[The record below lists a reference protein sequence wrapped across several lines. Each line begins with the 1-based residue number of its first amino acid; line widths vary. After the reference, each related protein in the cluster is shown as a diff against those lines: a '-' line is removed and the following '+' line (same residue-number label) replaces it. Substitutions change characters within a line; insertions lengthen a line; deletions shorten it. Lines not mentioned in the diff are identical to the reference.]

1 MPTPEQIQ
9 EMNEAIARRQRA
21 IDGMLAY
28 NPNEDD
34 KIQLWGAYAPSRRGP
49 KYKVFTRHVDAVN
62 SVLQSNGRSGA
73 VYFYAAGRWQLE
85 EIWVDGKELYR

>member
-21 IDGMLAY
+21 IDGMLSY
-28 NPNEDD
+28 NPNEDL
-34 KIQLWGAYAPSRRGP
+34 KLQIWGSYVPTRGTGP
-49 KYKVFTRHVDAVN
+49 AFKLHPRQSQAVSAARYN
-62 SVLQSNGRSGA
+62 NGA
-73 VYFYAAGRWQLE
+73 VYFYGAGRWQLE